1 MLIPAGALS
10 KLLDL
15 LQINCDEKDLLN
27 AIHTAKKELIG
38 DTTSKDAM
46 EMRSH
51 GMRLN
56 DDGVLTLIR
65 NLRMEFHGTTKQR
78 GDRR

>member
-27 AIHTAKKELIG
+27 AIHTAKKELIE
-38 DTTSKDAM
+38 DTSPKDAM

-51 GMRLN
+51 GMRLSE
-56 DDGVLTLIR
+56 DGVLTLIR
-65 NLRMEFHGTTKQR
+65 NFRMEFHGTTKQR
-78 GDRR
+78 GDR